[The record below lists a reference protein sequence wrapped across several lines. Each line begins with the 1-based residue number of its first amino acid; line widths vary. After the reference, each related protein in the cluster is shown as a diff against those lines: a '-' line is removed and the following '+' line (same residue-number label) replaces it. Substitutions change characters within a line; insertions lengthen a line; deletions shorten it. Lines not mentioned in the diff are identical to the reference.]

1 MAKRNTPAASAKTDH
16 QKEVDNELVLS
27 YQTLRNL
34 IGFSG
39 MLLPLALIY
48 LTVRDQGDPLIQPSI
63 SHYFYTSSG
72 DIFVVILCIIGVF
85 LFTHQGYN
93 RWDKFWNT
101 IAGLAA
107 ICIAFNPTK
116 SIKPI
121 DGISKHTHQYEVPE
135 IFNFEWHF
143 IFALLFFASIAY
155 ITLFLFTKSKNN
167 NPSPQKKRRNRLYYI
182 SGSLIVLSLILLALF
197 FIFKDNLNNEL
208 KRLPVVFIL
217 ETIAVEA
224 FALSFLTKGETFF
237 PDGPHYITKGIEDV
251 KTTITNALK

>member
-1 MAKRNTPAASAKTDH
+1 MVKKNNPSVKTDH

-48 LTVRDQGDPLIQPSI
+48 LTVRVQGDPIIQPSI

-93 RWDKFWNT
+93 KWDKFCNT

-116 SIKPI
+116 SIKPV
-121 DGISKHTHQYEVPE
+121 DGISKHTHLYEVPE
-135 IFNFEWHF
+135 IFNFELHF
-143 IFALLFFASIAY
+143 IFALTFFISIAF

-167 NPSPQKKRRNRLYYI
+167 NPSPQKIKRNRLYYI
-182 SGSLIVLSLILLALF
+182 SGSLIVLSLILLALY
-197 FIFKDNLNNEL
+197 FIFKEQLSQQINN
-208 KRLPVVFIL
+208 LPVVFIL

-237 PDGPHYITKGIEDV
+237 PDGPHYITKGIEEV
-251 KTTITNALK
+251 KTTINEALK